1 MGPFW
6 EGGPSMKLEPSN
18 GLKFLEPPHLRSLHN
33 NIKILLCLI
42 FKMNDCD
49 QNLEKMRHLM
59 RKVNLL

>member
-6 EGGPSMKLEPSN
+6 EGGPSMKLVPSTE
-18 GLKFLEPPHLRSLHN
+18 LKFLEPPHSRSLH

-42 FKMNDCD
+42 FKMNNCD

-59 RKVNLL
+59 HKVSLL